1 MASER
6 IKSLVKSVVI
16 AGEVD
21 VEVAK
26 RSPELYDIAAYNKV
40 LSNQPDREHSMF
52 FLNLAIPSNCDL
64 RNVPE
69 YVNLVNQLKR
79 DIETTKVAPKYAYS
93 VYISVENDELRILYA
108 SSHNYYD
115 RFHELVKQ
123 YDELVKSLNDMLWDS
138 IRYIEYKILDYQAEE
153 IRKKV
158 YQFYNRIPAKYL
170 DVVVYLDYN
179 QVDVYAAK
187 QIMGRIIGKQG
198 SNVKQLEQLL
208 KMKVKVRED
217 EFLTQKYAEEHP
229 EPPQDPEVLKLIS
242 QILPILKQLEKKGI
256 TLEQL
261 KKIIETLEAPEE
273 DLSSEDYG
281 DYQY

>member
-1 MASER
+1 VASER
-6 IKSLVKSVVI
+6 IRSLVKSIII

-26 RSPELYDIAAYNKV
+26 KNPELYDIAAYNKI
-40 LSNQPDREHSMF
+40 LSNQPDREHSTF
-52 FLNLAIPSNCDL
+52 FLHLAIPSYANL
-64 RNVPE
+64 LEVKE
-69 YVNLVNQLKR
+69 YVNLVNELRK
-79 DIETTKVAPKYAYS
+79 DIEAFKVAPKYAYR
-93 VYISVENDELRILYA
+93 VYIEAGNNELKILYA
-108 SSHNYYD
+108 TSHNHYE

-138 IRYIEYKILDYQAEE
+138 IRYIEYKVLEYQAEE
-153 IRKKV
+153 IKKKV

-179 QVDVYAAK
+179 VVEIYSAK

-198 SNVKQLEQLL
+198 GNIKQLEQLL
-208 KMKVKVRED
+208 KMKVKVHED
-217 EFLTQKYAEEHP
+217 EALTQKYAEEHP

-242 QILPILKQLEKKGI
+242 QILPVLKQLERKGV

-273 DLSSEDYG
+273 YLPEDTH
-281 DYQY
+281 